1 MNLFRI
7 SKYTS
12 KSTLSSTFPPNV
24 FPPEACHPA
33 NTPHRC
39 QAGTD
44 VMVTSKRVV
53 SKKVFHA
60 AIHFHATIHGHAKIH
75 VPCSN
80 SCSMQQF
87 MFHATIHVS
96 CNNSCSMKQF
106 MAMQKFMFHAAIY
119 VACGNSYICLMQPIS
134 RLECYNR
141 IEAHHSMQQ
150 IIIHQRFNTT
160 LKSNQKIIFNTP
172 SRFLICS
179 VIIATVRISFNNRTT
194 SLLTT
199 QNKYEY

>member
-1 MNLFRI
+1 MDMQHF
-7 SKYTS
+7 
-12 KSTLSSTFPPNV
+12 
-24 FPPEACHPA
+24 
-33 NTPHRC
+33 
-39 QAGTD
+39 
-44 VMVTSKRVV
+44 M
-53 SKKVFHA
+53 FHA
-60 AIHFHATIHGHAKIH
+60 AIH

-87 MFHATIHVS
+87 MFHATIHVPCS
-96 CNNSCSMKQF
+96 NSCSMQQFMFHAAIHVPCSNSCSMQQFMFHAAIHVPCNNSCSMQ
-106 MAMQKFMFHAAIY
+106 QFMFHAAIH
-119 VACGNSYICLMQPIS
+119 VPCSNSCSMQQFMFHAAIHVPCGNSYICLMQPIS
-134 RLECYNR
+134 CLECYNR